1 MRRFFFAVALL
12 CVPRF
17 AHAQEMIIQYFETSW
32 VEVTKRVPEIAA
44 AGYTAI
50 WLPPPTKGA
59 EGSADVGFSVFD
71 RFDLGDR
78 DQRGT
83 IATKYGTKEEAI
95 ALVAE
100 AHRFGI
106 KVYFDIVMNHN
117 ANPGK
122 IENPQV
128 TLPIARIEEFP
139 GTTPL
144 DYHVLPARDVGNGNY
159 EVKNPSMFGGNVYTM
174 VPNTGV
180 NEQIVPVTPMP
191 AGVNIPGFTH
201 LARAP
206 WIDFSN
212 AGINEEQYL
221 SLLGL
226 IDFAIEQEVTGSGPA
241 ANDGFN
247 KVAEQPLPRYVRFPD
262 RADTYPNSTPVPE
275 DIREFMMRWIKWF
288 GDTTDCD
295 GLRLDAIKHV
305 PTQFFERD
313 FTNDPIAFNA
323 VFQDNYDTRRNQTDS
338 NDDDGAEDA
347 LLFGEAFT
355 GDAGSLQSYRNTG
368 MLLLDFPLLFKMAN
382 DGGVF
387 ARGGDGD
394 IGQLSFPQGG
404 LTGSYTEF
412 GGLGRN
418 DGVAF
423 VQSHDTPAPG
433 QQPDPAYAFI
443 TSRVGHAV
451 VFFDGNNSSTETF
464 VQNGRVDALGEL
476 GSNTITKM
484 LDIRRRFA
492 RGGMFNRFVDGDLYV
507 YERVAPTS
515 NGVGGATLL
524 IAISDNVRDEAKFG
538 EFDSRPLLV
547 TEFPP
552 GTVLEDIT
560 GHSTQPE
567 VTVLDPNQIPQ
578 QARDHALAEYDRSS
592 DFPPPPGYGLVYLQV
607 PAGPTNGYVMYAPKT
622 PALALDISQNG
633 GSLSRRMIQTA
644 PPRLTPSGSPVPSS
658 MIDAGVV
665 FGDSKLTITV
675 RSDALG
681 TKAYVMIDSPSV
693 TLGNLTRVTGSS
705 ERLYDGFSELPSSGQ
720 NTFEATEL
728 DLSSLTGGVHLVTV
742 RVAKAGTPSFFS
754 EERVHLVIDD
764 GPAPDGGVVEGD
776 ASTSDPDANVEPAD
790 AGAAGDLDPDRDG
803 VPSAMD
809 VCPERADPEQLDFDG
824 DGRGNACD
832 DCAETQAGVAVDE
845 RGCPPV
851 DPAVSARLDAII
863 TAILSRSF
871 DAVLDE
877 NADGAIDATD
887 FALAAKGGVR

>member
-1 MRRFFFAVALL
+1 
-12 CVPRF
+12 
-17 AHAQEMIIQYFETSW
+17 MIIQYFETSW
-32 VEVTKRVPEIAA
+32 SEVTARIPEIAA

-59 EGSADVGFSVFD
+59 EGVKDVGFSVFD

-83 IATKYGTKEEAI
+83 IPSKYGTKEEAI

-122 IENPQV
+122 IENPTV

-144 DYHVLPARDVGNGNY
+144 DYHVLPARDVGNGNF
-159 EVKNPSMFGGNVYTM
+159 EVKNPAMFGGNIYTM
-174 VPNTGV
+174 GPNTGV

-226 IDFAIEQEVTGSGPA
+226 IDFAIEQDVTGSGPA
-241 ANDGFN
+241 ASDGMN
-247 KVAEQPLPRYVRFPD
+247 KVAEQPLPRYIRLPD
-262 RADTYPNSTPVPE
+262 RPETYPNSTPVPE
-275 DIREFMMRWIKWF
+275 DIREYMMRWIEWF

-305 PTQFFERD
+305 PTQFFARD
-313 FTNDPIAFNA
+313 FNNDRIAFNA
-323 VFQDNYDTRRNQTDS
+323 VFQDNFDRRRSYNDG
-338 NDDDGAEDA
+338 NDDDGSQDA

-368 MLLLDFPLLFKMAN
+368 MYLLDFPLLFKMAN

-412 GGLGRN
+412 GGLGRQ
-418 DGVAF
+418 DGVTF

-451 VFFDGNNSSTETF
+451 VFFDGNNSNPETF
-464 VQNGRVDALGEL
+464 VQNGRIDALGEL
-476 GSNTITKM
+476 GSDTILQLIDLRK
-484 LDIRRRFA
+484 RFA
-492 RGGMFNRFVDGDLYV
+492 RGGMFNRFVDGDVYV
-507 YERVAPTS
+507 YERVVPTP
-515 NGVGGATLL
+515 NGSGGSTLL
-524 IAISDNVRDEAKFG
+524 VAITDNLRDEARFG
-538 EFDSRPLLV
+538 EFDSRPLIV

-552 GTVLEDIT
+552 GTVLEELT
-560 GHSTQPE
+560 GHGATPE
-567 VTVLDPNQIPQ
+567 VTVLDPNQVPEDQ
-578 QARDHALAEYDRSS
+578 RNRALAEYDRSS
-592 DFPPPPGYGLVYLQV
+592 DFPPPPGYGLAYLQV
-607 PAGPTNGYVMYAPKT
+607 PAGPTNGFVMYAPKT
-622 PALALDISQNG
+622 PAIQLSLLSNG
-633 GSLSRRMIQTA
+633 SALSRRSIETA
-644 PPRLTPSGSPVPSS
+644 PARLTPSGSPLPPST
-658 MIDAGVV
+658 IDAGVV
-665 FGDSKLTITV
+665 FADGKLTILV
-675 RSDALG
+675 QSDALA
-681 TKAYVMIDSPSV
+681 TDAYVMIDSAAVAVPGLSQ
-693 TLGNLTRVTGSS
+693 VTGSP
-705 ERLYDGFSELPSSGQ
+705 EQLFDGFHRLNRGTLENS
-720 NTFEATEL
+720 FEAAEL

-742 RVAKAGTPSFFS
+742 RTAKAGTPGFFS
-754 EERVHLVIDD
+754 EARAHFVIDA
-764 GPAPDGGVVEGD
+764 GPTPDGGM
-776 ASTSDPDANVEPAD
+776 TDPDASSMTDPDASIEPPD
-790 AGAAGDLDPDRDG
+790 AGSANDLDPDRDG
-803 VPSAMD
+803 IPSSMD
-809 VCPERADPEQLDFDG
+809 VCPDRADPEQLDFDG
-824 DGRGNACD
+824 DGRGNECD
-832 DCAETQAGVAVDE
+832 DCAETRAGLAVDE

-851 DPAVSARLDAII
+851 DPAVAARLEAII
-863 TAILSRSF
+863 QAILTRSF
-871 DAVLDE
+871 DASLDE
-877 NADGAIDATD
+877 NADGAIDSLD
-887 FALAAKGGVR
+887 FALAAGGAR